1 VRRLFST
8 FARGWPG
15 VGLLVMRLVGGTA
28 FIARTVATL
37 DVMRSGP
44 PTAMP
49 AAALAIVAGLF
60 LLAGLWTPIAG
71 SLVAAIGIWFAF
83 TQAEDP
89 LASVLLATIGA
100 ALALVGPGA
109 WSVDARL
116 FGWKRI
122 DLRARRK

>member
-8 FARGWPG
+8 FADGWPG

-28 FIARTVATL
+28 FMARAVATL
-37 DVMRSGP
+37 QSGP
-44 PTAMP
+44 PSDV
-49 AAALAIVAGLF
+49 AAALLAIVAGL
-60 LLAGLWTPIAG
+60 LLLTGLWTPIAG
-71 SLVAAIGIWFAF
+71 SLVAAIGTWCAF
-83 TQAEDP
+83 THPRDP

-109 WSVDARL
+109 WSIDARL

-122 DLRARRK
+122 DLRGRTK